1 MSIVYYVNANA
12 LQRLDGRLRTFVM
25 MAVTAAL
32 VIAGGAS
39 AGAMAFPHGI
49 GWLGLALLTL
59 FYCVAMTSL
68 FLVLPRLPPTVTA
81 ALNFEPIAL
90 LFLGWVFLGFSV
102 TPLQL
107 LGAFMVVG
115 AIAWLGMA
123 RRG

>member
-1 MSIVYYVNANA
+1 MV
-12 LQRLDGRLRTFVM
+12 
-25 MAVTAAL
+25 
-32 VIAGGAS
+32 
-39 AGAMAFPHGI
+39 FPQGV

-68 FLVLPRLPPTVTA
+68 FLVLPRLSPTVTA

-115 AIAWLGMA
+115 AIAWLGMSK
-123 RRG
+123 RG